1 MSSRL
6 LSLLLADTRCK
17 VCAAVSSLDEAE
29 QAEWHSALH
38 DKRVAHSAV
47 VRLLRS
53 EYGVQVDESSVRR
66 HRQNHE

>member
-29 QAEWHSALH
+29 QFEWHGALN
-38 DKRVAHSAV
+38 DKRVTHAAV

-53 EYGVQVDESSVRR
+53 EYAVDVDEASVRR